1 MLVAYLKNLENQ
13 VKSSKT
19 SWYLCIFIL
28 YCVLLYH
35 IKLHKLIL
43 KPKFLYI
50 PSLQFD
56 LSVGINMMLMFLVNK
71 LFSSPPFVWN
81 VFYKYIQKTVFD
93 HQIKNTLVCVCVLF
107 SECVHSHLGRAWG
120 SIFKIQNTMHFQ
132 LINLCFTVDIYRK
145 YNCDRSHHSNFSTSL
160 FYRANWHIVWW
171 NILHWQLLILYA
183 I

>member
-1 MLVAYLKNLENQ
+1 MY
-13 VKSSKT
+13 
-19 SWYLCIFIL
+19 IHFIL
-28 YCVLLYH
+28 CFIISDFLKLY
-35 IKLHKLIL
+35 KLIF
-43 KPKFLYI
+43 KPKFLHI

-71 LFSSPPFVWN
+71 LFSFPPFVWN

-120 SIFKIQNTMHFQ
+120 SIFKIQNTVHFQ

-145 YNCDRSHHSNFSTSL
+145 YNCDRSHHSNYSTSL
-160 FYRANWHIVWW
+160 FFWANQHIVWW
-171 NILHWQLLILYA
+171 NMTHRQLLNLYA

>member
-1 MLVAYLKNLENQ
+1 MH
-13 VKSSKT
+13 
-19 SWYLCIFIL
+19 IFIS
-28 YCVLLYH
+28 YCVLLYQ
-35 IKLHKLIL
+35 IKLYKLIF

-71 LFSSPPFVWN
+71 LFSFPPFVWN

-93 HQIKNTLVCVCVLF
+93 HQIKNTLVRVCVLF

-120 SIFKIQNTMHFQ
+120 SKFKIQNTMHFQ

-145 YNCDRSHHSNFSTSL
+145 YNCDRSHHSNYSTSL

-171 NILHWQLLILYA
+171 NMTHWQLLNLYA